1 MRRKSTD
8 IVQLKLRFPE
18 ALRRNLS
25 QAAKGKRSM
34 NAEIVSRLDESF
46 LRGNLAALMR
56 EHIDN
61 AVTVAGTAAATKAVE
76 QVVQLMREHIDTAS
90 TAAAT
95 KVAEQVVQQLRNRDS
110 GNDKAS

>member
-1 MRRKSTD
+1 MRRKPTD

-18 ALRRNLS
+18 ALRRHLS
-25 QAAKGKRSM
+25 QAAKSNRHSM

-56 EHIDN
+56 EHID
-61 AVTVAGTAAATKAVE
+61 
-76 QVVQLMREHIDTAS
+76 IAS

-95 KVAEQVVQQLRNRDS
+95 KAAEQVVQQLRQQNRGND
-110 GNDKAS
+110 NDKAS

>member
-1 MRRKSTD
+1 MARRPTE

-25 QAAKGKRSM
+25 QAAKNNRRSM

-56 EHIDN
+56 EHAEN
-61 AVTVAGTAAATKAVE
+61 TATKAAAE
-76 QVVQLMREHIDTAS
+76 VVKLLN
-90 TAAAT
+90 
-95 KVAEQVVQQLRNRDS
+95 QQNRGDD
-110 GNDKAS
+110 NDKAS

>member
-1 MRRKSTD
+1 MARKRTD
-8 IVQLKLRFPE
+8 IVKLQLRLPE

-25 QAAKGKRSM
+25 QAAKSNRRSM

-56 EHIDN
+56 EHIEN
-61 AVTVAGTAAATKAVE
+61 
-76 QVVQLMREHIDTAS
+76 AS

-95 KVAEQVVQQLRNRDS
+95 KAAEQVVQQLRNRDS
-110 GNDKAS
+110 GKLGAVFEAAKEEGDKS